1 MKVLYLKAV
10 IKNKKEQFNQNKGTI
25 MKVKLSVKDRLIFPG
40 LLPKQGSMIGLE
52 IASNIRDKLKF
63 RDRPDGGVSWSP
75 GLEKPFEIEFEN
87 SEIKL
92 IKQGIAQLDKAELIS
107 SEQYDLCKRI
117 NKIKV

>member
-1 MKVLYLKAV
+1 
-10 IKNKKEQFNQNKGTI
+10 

-52 IASNIRDKLKF
+52 IVSNIRDKLKF
-63 RDRPDGGVSWSP
+63 TPKEIELLKFSDRPDGGVSWSP
-75 GLEKPFEIEFEN
+75 GLEKPFEVEFEK